1 MERETVNT
9 QLLDADC
16 QVTFGKTL
24 ATYAALVDQMFPDG
38 QPDVGKILGHLT
50 NVGVKVSKR
59 RLYELNQLRA
69 CVHESWFS
77 EELRRQEIRAYKLA
91 AKQSPELT
99 QQIAEQRGKT
109 DKPRDVHFDMA
120 SRIGAVAGI
129 KIKQGEHSPYV
140 VDLSSIKRHDLRGAT
155 IAYALMQ
162 AVPAFGGN
170 TSKRQLILDL
180 ARTWPEPVLT
190 DTMEHLVVE
199 TAKRLGYTPAWALS
213 AGSRILHEAYIEA
226 CARKDFLTL
235 MGLLR

>member
-1 MERETVNT
+1 MERKTVDI
-9 QLLDADC
+9 QLLDSDC
-16 QVTFGKTL
+16 QVTFGRTL
-24 ATYAALVDQMFPDG
+24 ATYAALVEQMFPDAN
-38 QPDVGKILGHLT
+38 PDVGIILAHLT
-50 NVGVKVSKR
+50 NLNVKVSKR

-77 EELRRQEIRAYKLA
+77 EDLRRQEIRAYKLA
-91 AKQSPELT
+91 SKQSPGLT

-109 DKPRDVHFDMA
+109 DKPRDVHFELA

-129 KIKQGEHSPYV
+129 KIKHGELSPYV
-140 VDLSSIKRHDLRGAT
+140 VDLSSIKRHDPRGAT

-170 TSKRQLILDL
+170 TSKRQLILEL

-190 DTMEHLVVE
+190 DTLEHVVVE

-213 AGSRILHEAYIEA
+213 AGSRILHEASIEA
-226 CARKDFLTL
+226 CVRKDFLTL
-235 MGLLR
+235 MGLSK